1 MTRDLGV
8 FMGTSVALL
17 ALLTYTC
24 IQFVVYAYLRNV
36 LQYVVK
42 DLGGADVAW

>member
-24 IQFVVYAYLRNV
+24 IQLVVYAYLWNV
-36 LQYVVK
+36 LQDLVK
-42 DLGGADVAW
+42 ELGGPDVA